1 MRTPAF
7 IVAVLSLMAASAA
20 AAAPRDGMTITHS
33 ERLERLSIRQLDS
46 RARSASA
53 SSAAVSMQFDAMGRR
68 FDLGLEPNT
77 ALLSAEARA
86 AIAERIPGRLS
97 VLRGSIDGDARTW
110 ARIVLVDGKPNGMLF
125 DGNELLAI
133 ETADGPDAEPVIFRL
148 ADMVIEP
155 GTMSCGAGAAPLTG
169 QQMVDSLVA
178 EMTPRLGRAEGA
190 VEEIEIGALGDAD
203 FSSGRSNPEQAIL
216 TRLNSVDGIYSSEL
230 GIQIRVPLVEI
241 FDAAS
246 DPLTD
251 TTDSEVL
258 IDELAAYRQSSAGQ
272 NQLGLTHLFT
282 GRTLD
287 GSTVGIAYIGALCST
302 RFGVGL
308 SEGNRGSTIDSLIA
322 AHEIGHNFGADHDGD
337 PDGSCPDAQGN
348 LFIMAT
354 RVNGNP
360 QFSDC
365 SKSVML
371 AEAARAAC
379 VVPLPSSDVS
389 ISSVGQPE
397 SVLLGNAINL
407 NFAIDNRGSLDAANV
422 EVDISL
428 PTNVT
433 LIAASASQGSCTSG
447 ASSVS
452 CSIGSVAGSSGES
465 VTVTASADAVGQAA
479 FDAAVSADADEL
491 TSNNADTHVVTI
503 EPAVNLVVNAPV
515 NANVILEQNGT
526 ATIIIDNTSS
536 LEASGV
542 TASIALDAGIS
553 ANGASWTAGD
563 CTVAAQQVDCTA
575 ATFAAMSS
583 STLSLDVRGVTTGSR
598 NYTVTLASTETDSS
612 PADNEASGTVT
623 VSTASQNSNSGSSS
637 GGGGSLGLLF
647 LALLGVFGS
656 RRHIRV

>member
-46 RARSASA
+46 RARSSSA